1 MSEEKK
7 PELHVTITFGDKHGD
22 FSGDFDA
29 VSRQVMAFLFEV
41 CPALSLLGQIKLEV
55 NLEELTKE
63 LQGILKIAKEGP
75 YLLVPKD
82 EFTAPETL
90 GIYLIGAFIGYRL
103 GILNKETYSLE
114 ELSSLS
120 NIKVNIVRARLSEM
134 ARERWVETTET
145 GERKITTIG
154 IEHFRTKVLTKPK
167 KARQEAATKP

>member
-1 MSEEKK
+1 MMSEEKK
-7 PELHVTITFGDKHGD
+7 PELHVTITFGDKRGD

-41 CPALSLLGQIKLEV
+41 CPALSLLRQIKLEV
-55 NLEELTKE
+55 NLEELIKE

-82 EFTAPETL
+82 DFSASEVL

-103 GILNKETYSLE
+103 GILDKETYSPE

-120 NIKVNIVRARLSEM
+120 GIKIETVRVRLSEM
-134 ARERWVETTET
+134 AHERLVETTEASD
-145 GERKITTIG
+145 RRITAIG
-154 IEHFRTKVLTKPK
+154 IEHFRTNVLTKL
-167 KARQEAATKP
+167 KAR